1 MANDRELAEKAQR
14 LAEALEAC
22 DCRLAVAESC
32 TGGWISKC
40 LTDLAGCS
48 SWFEGGVVCYSNAA
62 KQALLGVSDQ
72 ALAQFGAVSG
82 AVAAELVRGAVERF
96 DAEVGVAVTGIA
108 GPSGGTADK
117 PVGSVWFGWYAGDDT
132 VTTRRVV
139 LDGDRE
145 AVRRETVAA
154 ALDGLLGQLQ

>member
-1 MANDRELAEKAQR
+1 MANDRELADKAQR
-14 LAEALEAC
+14 LAEALEGR

-32 TGGWISKC
+32 TGGWIGKC

-72 ALAQFGAVSG
+72 ALAEFGAVSE
-82 AVAAELVRGAVERF
+82 AVATELVRGAVERF
-96 DAEVGVAVTGIA
+96 DADVGVAVTGIA

-117 PVGSVWFGWYAGDDT
+117 PVGSVWFGWYAGDGT
-132 VTTRRVV
+132 VTTQRVV

-154 ALDGLLGQLQ
+154 ALDGLLEQLQ